1 MDLYDL
7 KHFRFF
13 YKYHE
18 KVNPKYIIHFFFR
31 TRIKQLISFPNE
43 YKQDLMAR

>member
-18 KVNPKYIIHFFFR
+18 KVNPKYIIYFFFLLE
-31 TRIKQLISFPNE
+31 QGSSS
-43 YKQDLMAR
+43 